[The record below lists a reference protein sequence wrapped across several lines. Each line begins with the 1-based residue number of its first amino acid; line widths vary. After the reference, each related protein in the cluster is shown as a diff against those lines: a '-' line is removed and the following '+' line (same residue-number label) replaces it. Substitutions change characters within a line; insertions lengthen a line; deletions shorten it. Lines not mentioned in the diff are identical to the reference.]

1 MNDAE
6 LRSLAESL
14 TVTALRAGLIT
25 LRYFKSEDNVATQKA
40 DGSPVT
46 LADQEAEVLIL
57 EDLAKLTP
65 DIPVIA
71 EEAVSRGEVPEVG
84 SRFFLVDPLDG
95 TREFTGGSGEFT
107 VNIGLIENG
116 EPIFG
121 IVYAPALG
129 DIYLSL
135 GRNEAVTAK
144 VADPAAAAEAGLSSL
159 PLVAIRTRPPAQDG
173 LTVVASRSHGTSEG
187 EAWLKSLP
195 LPVTDRRNTGSS
207 LKFCLVA
214 RGEADIYPRHGP
226 TMEWDTAAGHAVVG
240 AAGGV
245 VTTVDGAP
253 FRYGKTDAGYLN
265 GGFIVYS
272 SEALRGRLAPF
283 TAAR

>member
-1 MNDAE
+1 MKDAE
-6 LRSLAESL
+6 LKSLAEGL

-25 LRYFKSEDNVATQKA
+25 LKFFKSDANGVTQKA

-46 LADQEAEVLIL
+46 LADQQAEVLIL
-57 EDLAKLTP
+57 DDLRKLVP

-71 EEAVSRGEVPEVG
+71 EEAVSRGEVPDVG

-107 VNIGLIENG
+107 VNIGLVEDG

-129 DIYLSL
+129 DIYLTL
-135 GRNEAVTAK
+135 GHEAAATAK
-144 VADPAAAAEAGLSSL
+144 ISDPAAAAESGLSGLSL
-159 PLVAIRTRPPAQDG
+159 TPMKTRPPAADG

-187 EAWLKSLP
+187 EAWLESLP
-195 LPVTDRRNTGSS
+195 LPVTGRRNIGSS

-214 RGEADIYPRHGP
+214 GGEADLYPRHGP
-226 TMEWDTAAGHAVVG
+226 TMEWDTAAGHAVVR
-240 AAGGV
+240 AAGGL
-245 VTTVDGAP
+245 VTTADGAP
-253 FRYGKTDAGYLN
+253 FRYGKTDAGYRN
-265 GGFIVYS
+265 TGFIVYS
-272 SEALRGRLAPF
+272 SEALRDRLKPV
-283 TAAR
+283 

>member
-6 LRSLAESL
+6 LKSLAEGL

-25 LRYFKSEDNVATQKA
+25 LKFFKSDANGATQKA

-57 EDLAKLTP
+57 EDLQKLAP
-65 DIPVIA
+65 NIPVIA
-71 EEAVSRGEVPEVG
+71 EEAVSRGEVPNVG

-107 VNIGLIENG
+107 VNIGLVEDG

-129 DIYLSL
+129 DIYLTL
-135 GRNEAVTAK
+135 GRDAAVTAK
-144 VADPAAAAEAGLSSL
+144 VADPAAAAETGLSGLSL
-159 PLVAIRTRPPAQDG
+159 TPIKARPPADDG

-187 EAWLKSLP
+187 EAWLESLP
-195 LPVTDRRNTGSS
+195 LPVTGRRNIGSS
-207 LKFCLVA
+207 LKLCLVA
-214 RGEADIYPRHGP
+214 CGEADLYPRHGP
-226 TMEWDTAAGHAVVG
+226 TMEWDTAAGDAVVR
-240 AAGGV
+240 AAGGL
-245 VTTVDGAP
+245 VTTADGAP
-253 FRYGKTDAGYLN
+253 FRYGKTDAGYRN
-265 GGFIVYS
+265 TGFIVYS
-272 SEALRGRLAPF
+272 SEALRDKLKPL
-283 TAAR
+283 

>member
-1 MNDAE
+1 MKDAE
-6 LRSLAESL
+6 LKSLAEGL

-25 LRYFKSEDNVATQKA
+25 LKFFKSDANGVTQKA

-46 LADQEAEVLIL
+46 LADQQAEVLIL
-57 EDLAKLTP
+57 DDLRKLVP

-71 EEAVSRGEVPEVG
+71 EEAVSRGEVPDVG

-107 VNIGLIENG
+107 VNIGLVEDG

-129 DIYLSL
+129 DIYLTL
-135 GRNEAVTAK
+135 GHEAAANAK
-144 VADPAAAAEAGLSSL
+144 ISDPASAAESGLSGLSL
-159 PLVAIRTRPPAQDG
+159 TPMKTRPPAADG

-187 EAWLKSLP
+187 EAWLESLP
-195 LPVTDRRNTGSS
+195 LPVTGRRNIGSS

-214 RGEADIYPRHGP
+214 GGEADLYPRHGP
-226 TMEWDTAAGHAVVG
+226 TMEWDTAAGHAVVR
-240 AAGGV
+240 AAGGL
-245 VTTVDGAP
+245 VTTADGAP
-253 FRYGKTDAGYLN
+253 FRYGKTDAGYRN
-265 GGFIVYS
+265 TGFIVYS
-272 SEALRGRLAPF
+272 SEALRDRLKPV
-283 TAAR
+283 

>member
-1 MNDAE
+1 MDDNE
-6 LRSLAESL
+6 LRALASKL
-14 TVTALRAGLIT
+14 TGTVLRAGAVT
-25 LRYFKSEDNVATQKA
+25 LHYFKNEAQDATRKA

-57 EDLAKLTP
+57 DDLKKVAP

-116 EPIFG
+116 EPVFG

-129 DIYLSL
+129 DIYVTL
-135 GRNEAVTAK
+135 GRNEAAMAK
-144 VADPAAAAEAGLSSL
+144 VPLPRDPGDQELSPLDLTRIEARA
-159 PLVAIRTRPPAQDG
+159 VAQDG

-187 EAWLKSLP
+187 ESYLEGLP
-195 LPVTDRRNTGSS
+195 LPVAGRRNIGSS

-214 RGEADIYPRHGP
+214 RGEADLYPRHGP
-226 TMEWDTAAGHAVVG
+226 TMEWDTAAGHAVLR
-240 AAGGV
+240 AAGGL
-245 VTTVDGAP
+245 VTTVDGRP
-253 FRYGKTDAGYLN
+253 FRYGKSETGYRN
-265 GGFIVYS
+265 TGFIAYS
-272 SEALRGRLAPF
+272 SKTLRERLPRA
-283 TAAR
+283 TSD

>member
-1 MNDAE
+1 MKDAE
-6 LRSLAESL
+6 LKSLAEGL

-25 LRYFKSEDNVATQKA
+25 LKFFKSDANGVTQKA

-46 LADQEAEVLIL
+46 LADQQAEVLIL
-57 EDLAKLTP
+57 DDLRKLVP

-71 EEAVSRGEVPEVG
+71 EEAVSRGEVPDVG

-107 VNIGLIENG
+107 VNIGLVEDG

-129 DIYLSL
+129 DIYLTL
-135 GRNEAVTAK
+135 GHEAAANAK
-144 VADPAAAAEAGLSSL
+144 ISDPAAAAESGLSGLSL
-159 PLVAIRTRPPAQDG
+159 TPMKTRPPAADG

-187 EAWLKSLP
+187 EAWLESLP
-195 LPVTDRRNTGSS
+195 LPVTGRRNIGSS

-214 RGEADIYPRHGP
+214 GGEADLYPRHGP
-226 TMEWDTAAGHAVVG
+226 TMEWDTAAGHAVVR
-240 AAGGV
+240 AAGGL
-245 VTTVDGAP
+245 VTTADGAP
-253 FRYGKTDAGYLN
+253 FRYGKTDAGYRN
-265 GGFIVYS
+265 TGFIVYS
-272 SEALRGRLAPF
+272 SEALRDRLKPV
-283 TAAR
+283 

>member
-1 MNDAE
+1 MTDSE
-6 LRSLAESL
+6 LRELAEKL
-14 TVTALRAGLIT
+14 VGTALRAGEIT
-25 LRYFKSEDNVATQKA
+25 LKYFKSDAQGATEKA

-57 EDLAKLTP
+57 SDLSIYVP

-95 TREFTGGSGEFT
+95 TREFTSGSGQFT

-129 DIYLSL
+129 DLYVTL
-135 GRNEAVTAK
+135 GRSEAAMAK
-144 VADPAAAAEAGLSSL
+144 VEKPLEAAQGGLSGL
-159 PLVAIRTRPPAQDG
+159 GLQPIKTRAHSEDG

-187 EAWLKSLP
+187 DAWIEGLSI
-195 LPVTDRRNTGSS
+195 PVTDRTNIGSS
-207 LKFCLVA
+207 LKFCLLA

-226 TMEWDTAAGHAVVG
+226 TMEWDTAAGHAVLN

-245 VTTVDGAP
+245 VTKIDGTP
-253 FRYGKTDAGYLN
+253 FNYRKTDTGYLN
-265 GGFIVYS
+265 TGFVAYS
-272 SEALRGRLAPF
+272 SEALKKRLAVS
-283 TAAR
+283 

>member
-1 MNDAE
+1 MDDNE
-6 LRSLAESL
+6 LRALASKL
-14 TVTALRAGLIT
+14 TGTVLRAGAVT
-25 LRYFKSEDNVATQKA
+25 LHYFKNEAQDATRKA

-57 EDLAKLTP
+57 DDLKRVAP

-71 EEAVSRGEVPEVG
+71 EEAVSRGEVPDVG

-116 EPIFG
+116 EPVFG

-129 DIYLSL
+129 DIYVTL
-135 GRNEAVTAK
+135 GRNEAAMAK
-144 VADPAAAAEAGLSSL
+144 VPLPGNPGDDELSSL
-159 PLVAIRTRPPAQDG
+159 DLTRIASRAVGRDG

-187 EAWLKSLP
+187 ESYLEGLP
-195 LPVTDRRNTGSS
+195 LPVAGRRNIGSS

-214 RGEADIYPRHGP
+214 RGEADLYPRHGP
-226 TMEWDTAAGHAVVG
+226 TMEWDTAAGHAVLL
-240 AAGGV
+240 AAGGL
-245 VTTVDGAP
+245 VTTVDGHP
-253 FRYGKTDAGYLN
+253 FRYGKTEAGYRN
-265 GGFIVYS
+265 TGFIAYA
-272 SEALRGRLAPF
+272 SEDLRERLTGA
-283 TAAR
+283 TS

>member
-6 LRSLAESL
+6 LKSLAEGL
-14 TVTALRAGLIT
+14 TATVLRAGLIT
-25 LRYFKSEDNVATQKA
+25 LKFFKREDKGATQKA

-57 EDLAKLTP
+57 DDLRKLAP

-71 EEAVSRGEVPEVG
+71 EEAVSRGEVPNVG
-84 SRFFLVDPLDG
+84 SCFFLVDPLDG

-107 VNIGLIENG
+107 VNIGLIEDG
-116 EPIFG
+116 EPVFG

-129 DIYLSL
+129 DMYLTL
-135 GRNEAVTAK
+135 GRDSAATAK
-144 VADPAAAAEAGLSSL
+144 IADPAAAAKLGLSGLSL
-159 PLVAIRTRPPAQDG
+159 EPMRTRPPAAEG

-187 EAWLKSLP
+187 EAWLESLP
-195 LPVTDRRNTGSS
+195 LPVTGRRNIGSS

-226 TMEWDTAAGHAVVG
+226 TMEWDTAAGHAVLR

-253 FRYGKTDAGYLN
+253 FRYGKTEANYFN
-265 GGFIVYS
+265 TGFIVYS
-272 SEALRGRLAPF
+272 SEALRERLK
-283 TAAR
+283 TA